1 MTLDNLSRAPHT
13 FQYSSVHPVMP
24 IEHIDG
30 TDRHGMRQVELRH
43 LRYFVA
49 VAEAGSMMAG
59 ARALG
64 IVQPALSRQIREL
77 EEAVGTP
84 LLIRR
89 STGIALTAAGASFLQ
104 DATRLLAELQASR
117 ERALRSA
124 AGQLGELRL
133 GVLPNYF
140 PLPMV
145 SNVLKAF
152 RSACPDVMLSITP
165 MLSAEQAAAISRGDL
180 DGGIMAWRQS
190 EAPHLSGMRLLRDRF
205 VLAMLSTPG
214 KRFRAPRQLAEL
226 AGAPFIWFDPLR
238 SAAHHRFLLEQCRRA
253 GFAPRIAQ
261 VGSDI
266 PTLIGLVAAGM
277 GYAFVPESISPTC
290 PRTVRLVPIDELDG
304 RFDVEFVYDGQA
316 DSPVVQQ
323 FLAALRTTANT

>member
-1 MTLDNLSRAPHT
+1 
-13 FQYSSVHPVMP
+13 
-24 IEHIDG
+24 
-30 TDRHGMRQVELRH
+30 MRQVELRH

-59 ARALG
+59 ARAVG

-77 EEAVGTP
+77 EEAIGTP
-84 LLIRR
+84 LLVRR
-89 STGIALTAAGASFLQ
+89 STGVALTAAGASFLR
-104 DATRLLAELQASR
+104 DATRMLSELQGSR
-117 ERALRSA
+117 DRALRSA

-140 PLPMV
+140 PLPVV

-152 RSACPDVMLSITP
+152 RHTCPDVMLSIAP
-165 MLSAEQAAAISRGDL
+165 RLSSEQAAAIARGEL
-180 DGGIMAWRQS
+180 DGGIMAWRQAV
-190 EAPHLSGMRLLRDRF
+190 APHLSGMRLLRDRF

-214 KRFRAPRQLAEL
+214 QRVRAPRRLAEL
-226 AGAPFIWFDPLR
+226 ADAPFIWFDPLR
-238 SAAHHRFLLEQCRRA
+238 SAAQHRFLLEQCQRA
-253 GFAPRIAQ
+253 GFTPRIAQ

-277 GYAFVPESISPTC
+277 GYAFVPESTSPMC
-290 PRTVRLVPIDELDG
+290 PRTVRLVALDELAS

-316 DSPVVQQ
+316 GSPVVQQ
-323 FLAALRTTANT
+323 FLAALRAAANA

>member
-1 MTLDNLSRAPHT
+1 
-13 FQYSSVHPVMP
+13 
-24 IEHIDG
+24 
-30 TDRHGMRQVELRH
+30 MRQVELRH

-59 ARALG
+59 ARAVG

-77 EEAVGTP
+77 EEAIGTP
-84 LLIRR
+84 LLLRR
-89 STGIALTAAGASFLQ
+89 STGVALTAAGASFLR
-104 DATRLLAELQASR
+104 DATRILTELQASR
-117 ERALRSA
+117 DRALRSA

-140 PLPMV
+140 PLPVV
-145 SNVLKAF
+145 SDVLKAF
-152 RSACPDVMLSITP
+152 RDTCPDVMLSIAP
-165 MLSAEQAAAISRGDL
+165 RLSSEQAAALARGEL
-180 DGGIMAWRQS
+180 DGGIMAWRQDV
-190 EAPHLSGMRLLRDRF
+190 APHLSGLRLLRDRF

-214 KRFRAPRQLAEL
+214 QRVRAPRRLAEL

-238 SAAHHRFLLEQCRRA
+238 SSAQHRFLLEQCRRA
-253 GFAPRIAQ
+253 GFTPRIAQ

-277 GYAFVPESISPTC
+277 GYAFVPESTSPMC
-290 PRTVRLVPIDELDG
+290 PRTVRLVALDELAS

-316 DSPVVQQ
+316 DSPVVRR
-323 FLAALRTTANT
+323 FLAALRTTVSA